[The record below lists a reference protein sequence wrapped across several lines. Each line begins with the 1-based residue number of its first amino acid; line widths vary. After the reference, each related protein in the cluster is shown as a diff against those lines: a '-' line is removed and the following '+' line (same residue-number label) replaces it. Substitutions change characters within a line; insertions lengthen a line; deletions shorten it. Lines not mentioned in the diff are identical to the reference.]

1 MIFVKGILYQRQST
15 TFLLFCLKVYLNK
28 EAPNFVENMSVATKY
43 LKAVMQWHFLWRL
56 SKTIEFHVPAIWQ
69 AVYSSS
75 LFVLPMGVIKQV
87 IHDFGGWGRV
97 FELHSLRV
105 FRPILNISVEFE
117 TTLITGNDTLSDMHI
132 PFFFFCIFSEF
143 KLLQSFF
150 FSLFC

>member
-15 TFLLFCLKVYLNK
+15 TFLLFCLKVYLNR
-28 EAPNFVENMSVATKY
+28 EAPNFVEKMSVATKY
-43 LKAVMQWHFLWRL
+43 LKAVLQWHFPWRL

-97 FELHSLRV
+97 FKLHSLRV
-105 FRPILNISVEFE
+105 SPKGSTMVGFTSSKKSLWIE
-117 TTLITGNDTLSDMHI
+117 GNA
-132 PFFFFCIFSEF
+132 
-143 KLLQSFF
+143 KLYLG
-150 FSLFC
+150 LF